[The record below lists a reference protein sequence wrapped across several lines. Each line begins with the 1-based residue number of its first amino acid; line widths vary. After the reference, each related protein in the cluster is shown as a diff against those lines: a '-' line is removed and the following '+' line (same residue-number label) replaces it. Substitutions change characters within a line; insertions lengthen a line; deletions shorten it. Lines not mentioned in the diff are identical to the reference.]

1 MATVRLGSS
10 NWGLLPSL
18 DTVDPARINVVIY
31 DLVSQ
36 PRQRVANLAAMVGGA
51 PVSSE
56 TNPPFTIRVLSSR
69 TK

>member
-10 NWGLLPSL
+10 NWGLLPTV
-18 DTVDPARINVVIY
+18 DAVDPARINVVIY

-36 PRQRVANLAAMVGGA
+36 PRHQVANLAATVGGA

-56 TNPPFTIRVLSSR
+56 TNPPFTVRVVSSR